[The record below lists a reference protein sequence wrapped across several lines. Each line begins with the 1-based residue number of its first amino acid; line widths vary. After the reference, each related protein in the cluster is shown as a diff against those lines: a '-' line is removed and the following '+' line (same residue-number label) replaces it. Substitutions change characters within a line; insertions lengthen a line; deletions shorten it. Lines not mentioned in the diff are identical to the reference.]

1 MDTGQV
7 QSVPQTP
14 HHFLGTLLPLVD
26 FEQNSFLRGSQ
37 GSMRIENE
45 VFECFRKFFPSLQS
59 NMRRETNIVTICGL
73 AMSKKN
79 LHRNMVKFAQH
90 LRFNSFYRVVYLT
103 APPLKCLSVGR

>member
-1 MDTGQV
+1 MKYQNMDTGQV

-45 VFECFRKFFPSLQS
+45 VLGCFRKFFPSLQS
-59 NMRRETNIVTICGL
+59 NYLKYEAGNQNCDNLLTSNVQEELTQEHDKIC
-73 AMSKKN
+73 ST
-79 LHRNMVKFAQH
+79 
-90 LRFNSFYRVVYLT
+90 S
-103 APPLKCLSVGR
+103 